1 MKGAK
6 KMICKSIARERT
18 SHSRGAVNAV
28 KVCSRWSLILLL
40 LALAFAV
47 PAWAQVC
54 TPPPSGMVGWW
65 PGDGNAN
72 DIVGSNNGTLHGGVT
87 FTPGEVGQAF
97 NFDGSTG
104 YVQVPQN
111 NLWEFGSNDFTVDFW
126 INLRRLP
133 TAGNLDQRD
142 VFDIIGVDEGPGRR
156 NKWLVRFGAG
166 VLTFH
171 VNDNGTGPGPV
182 FLAQA
187 PFSPNV
193 GQWYF
198 LAFTRNGNTWTTYI
212 NGVAAGTTTNYP
224 RTINNINADLT
235 WGLVEAGRFLNGLM
249 DEVEIYNRGLSAVE
263 IVSIFAAGSAGKC
276 KPGSARAAYVANAG
290 SNSVSVINPTT
301 NTVVA
306 TVTVGHNPVHVAVT
320 PNGANAYVSN
330 AGANTVSVIN
340 TATNSV
346 VATVQVGFNPVHAAV
361 TPNGS
366 SVYVTNVRSNS
377 VSVISTAT
385 NAVLAT
391 VSVGANPV
399 HVAITPDGGRA
410 YVTNAGSNNVSVI
423 DTATNTVTATVP
435 VGRNPVNVAVF

>member
-1 MKGAK
+1 
-6 KMICKSIARERT
+6 
-18 SHSRGAVNAV
+18 
-28 KVCSRWSLILLL
+28 
-40 LALAFAV
+40 
-47 PAWAQVC
+47 
-54 TPPPSGMVGWW
+54 
-65 PGDGNAN
+65 
-72 DIVGSNNGTLHGGVT
+72 
-87 FTPGEVGQAF
+87 
-97 NFDGSTG
+97 
-104 YVQVPQN
+104 
-111 NLWEFGSNDFTVDFW
+111 
-126 INLRRLP
+126 
-133 TAGNLDQRD
+133 
-142 VFDIIGVDEGPGRR
+142 
-156 NKWLVRFGAG
+156 
-166 VLTFH
+166 
-171 VNDNGTGPGPV
+171 
-182 FLAQA
+182 
-187 PFSPNV
+187 V

-399 HVAITPDGGRA
+399 HVAITPDGGHA